1 MNFRFIYAVLP
12 CLLPAFAA
20 ACSTEATHRRP
31 NIFDDEESF
40 AAVTFSSNADSLFLS
55 WS

>member
-1 MNFRFIYAVLP
+1 MKFRFRYAVLP

-40 AAVTFSSNADSLFLS
+40 CLLYTSDAADEL
-55 WS
+55 